1 MKFCI
6 FFGLTGL
13 MIIIKTNL
21 KHIGLR
27 NVNFILYETRI
38 YIPTYFQTT
47 LKVLKCH
54 YMQMKFK
61 SCFNMAGKNLLIFGK
76 TPEIYSEHFL
86 KSAVRNNKMKL
97 KNFSSFSTPQGTQPN
112 VW

>member
-1 MKFCI
+1 MKNYEILHF

-13 MIIIKTNL
+13 TIIIKTNL

-38 YIPTYFQTT
+38 YIPTYFQST

-61 SCFNMAGKNLLIFGK
+61 SCFNMARKKLV
-76 TPEIYSEHFL
+76 HF
-86 KSAVRNNKMKL
+86 
-97 KNFSSFSTPQGTQPN
+97 
-112 VW
+112 W